1 MPFIVCSFYDYDAP
15 IYTMSRFLPP
25 SKVADADI
33 SNSILGDGTV
43 IRAGCKIHHSVV
55 GLRSLIQENC
65 TVEDT
70 LLMGSDYY
78 ETLEECALI
87 PGCLPMGL
95 GQCQHSL
102 VLPVAFHN
110 LHACFEAGK
119 RLLDGS
125 FVMDP
130 SSSPTSASRYSR
142 VLSLLYHA
150 SPLLHTVCLCLQE
163 PTLLYARPLLT
174 RMLGLEVTSALPMR
188 VTSRRLTGR
197 TWDLLSKMVLW
208 LSSRT
213 ALSLMAPLFEVSV
226 QGLQQNS
233 SAFVSAQRMSPAISA
248 GHCEM
253 YV

>member
-1 MPFIVCSFYDYDAP
+1 MPSTVCSFYDYDAP

-95 GQCQHSL
+95 GEPPTPPCTLTTCMHVAKLDTLHGLFACVKIQSMWLLVVESLQH
-102 VLPVAFHN
+102 
-110 LHACFEAGK
+110 
-119 RLLDGS
+119 
-125 FVMDP
+125 
-130 SSSPTSASRYSR
+130 
-142 VLSLLYHA
+142 
-150 SPLLHTVCLCLQE
+150 
-163 PTLLYARPLLT
+163 
-174 RMLGLEVTSALPMR
+174 
-188 VTSRRLTGR
+188 
-197 TWDLLSKMVLW
+197 VLW
-208 LSSRT
+208 LLCSLLSADAVQSWQT
-213 ALSLMAPLFEVSV
+213 ALQPAPVLENTCFAMYLSTLQSSIQSLHH
-226 QGLQQNS
+226 GLTDLRDNHLVTWITAMLY
-233 SAFVSAQRMSPAISA
+233 SAMVPRQVTKPA
-248 GHCEM
+248 
-253 YV
+253 

>member
-25 SKVADADI
+25 NKVADADI

-95 GQCQHSL
+95 GERQQPL
-102 VLPVAFHN
+102 VLPVAFDN

-119 RLLDGS
+119 RL
-125 FVMDP
+125 
-130 SSSPTSASRYSR
+130 
-142 VLSLLYHA
+142 
-150 SPLLHTVCLCLQE
+150 C
-163 PTLLYARPLLT
+163 
-174 RMLGLEVTSALPMR
+174 
-188 VTSRRLTGR
+188 
-197 TWDLLSKMVLW
+197 
-208 LSSRT
+208 
-213 ALSLMAPLFEVSV
+213 AP
-226 QGLQQNS
+226 
-233 SAFVSAQRMSPAISA
+233 
-248 GHCEM
+248 
-253 YV
+253 